1 MKSIHISVLVI
12 LLVSPTHALAAKR
25 TAVPNI
31 VGMAYADARL
41 WLISKGWRPHLVCDT
56 KIEDCAYQGP
66 TVAVLRQRGYDEVD
80 ACAVD
85 GPWCVFNFI
94 DKRGRCLSVSVEG
107 EVDSPKKSE
116 LKVMGLVFE
125 CPYQP

>member
-1 MKSIHISVLVI
+1 MESIHIGALML

-25 TAVPNI
+25 ATVPKI
-31 VGMAYADARL
+31 VGMTYADARL
-41 WLISKGWRPHLVCDT
+41 WLISKGWRPHPVCDA
-56 KIEDCAYQGP
+56 KIEDCAHQGA

-107 EVDSPKKSE
+107 EVDSSKKTE

-125 CPYQP
+125 CPDQP